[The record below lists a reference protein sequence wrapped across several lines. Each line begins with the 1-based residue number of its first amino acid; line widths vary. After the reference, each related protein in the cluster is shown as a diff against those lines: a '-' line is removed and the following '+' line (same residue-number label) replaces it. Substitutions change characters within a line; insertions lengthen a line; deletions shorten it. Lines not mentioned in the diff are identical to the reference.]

1 MRVAVVVAAML
12 ALGTVSASA
21 QDVTRGEQVFKK
33 CVACHSVGENAKNKV
48 GPVLNNV
55 FGRTA
60 GTLADYKYSK
70 AMIAAGEGGLV
81 WTHDV
86 LFEYLHKP
94 NDMVKGTKMAF
105 AGIKSDEE
113 INDLLAYLQTF
124 SPDYVPVEGEDEDED
139 EDEEKKDETSGK

>member
-1 MRVAVVVAAML
+1 MKVAVVVAMVL

-21 QDVTRGEQVFKK
+21 QDVAHGEQVFKN
-33 CVACHSVGENAKNKV
+33 CVACHSVGEDAKNKV

-86 LFEYLHKP
+86 LFKYLHKP
-94 NDMVKGTKMAF
+94 NEMVKGTKMAF
-105 AGIKSDEE
+105 GGIKSDEE

-124 SPDYVPVEGEDEDED
+124 SPDYVPAEGEH
-139 EDEEKKDETSGK
+139 EEEEGGGK

>member
-1 MRVAVVVAAML
+1 MKVAVVVAATVL
-12 ALGTVSASA
+12 ALAAVPVAA
-21 QDVTRGEQVFKK
+21 QDLERGEQVFKK
-33 CVACHSVGENAKNKV
+33 CVACHAVGENAKNKV
-48 GPVLNNV
+48 GPVLNEV

-81 WTHDV
+81 WTHET

-94 NDMVKGTKMAF
+94 NEMVKGTKMAF

-113 INDLLAYLQTF
+113 INNLLAYLQTF
-124 SPDYVPVEGEDEDED
+124 SPDYVPAEGGDDDDEGEEG
-139 EDEEKKDETSGK
+139 EEGGGK

>member
-1 MRVAVVVAAML
+1 MRLAVVVAAVL
-12 ALGTVSASA
+12 ALGTIPASA
-21 QDVTRGEQVFKK
+21 QDAARGEQVFKK
-33 CVACHSVGENAKNKV
+33 CVACHAVGENAKTKV
-48 GPVLNNV
+48 GPVLNDV

-70 AMIAAGEGGLV
+70 AMIGVGEGGLV
-81 WTHDV
+81 WTHET

-94 NDMVKGTKMAF
+94 NEMVKGTKMAF

-124 SPDYVPVEGEDEDED
+124 SPDYVAAAGGEEEGEDSDEG
-139 EDEEKKDETSGK
+139 EEGGGK

>member
-1 MRVAVVVAAML
+1 MRLAVVIAAVI
-12 ALGTVSASA
+12 ALGTASASA
-21 QDVTRGEQVFKK
+21 QDLERGEKAFKK
-33 CVACHSVGENAKNKV
+33 CVACHSVGEDAKNKV

-55 FGRTA
+55 FGRVA

-70 AMIAAGEGGLV
+70 AMIEAGEGGLV

-86 LFEYLHKP
+86 LFEYLHRP

-113 INDLLAYLQTF
+113 IEDLLAYLLTF
-124 SPDYVPVEGEDEDED
+124 SPDYEPAEGDD
-139 EDEEKKDETSGK
+139 